1 MDQEHNDQT
10 LLSKQQQSREQ
21 IFEDINKATQ
31 LYLSCPDPTE
41 AAARRLRVLAGDAR
55 GQVEETVATMLTTN
69 DSIPPGLN
77 QTQQM
82 RVGSQEKTRVHI
94 MEELQQVTLQ
104 YLSCADPTEAAAR
117 RLRVIA
123 SENQGHLEETATG
136 ILAAN
141 VSSTLNQNTTSHHGI
156 ETQRE
161 HTLPPPSE
169 SNLPVASQNDQ
180 IHQLSDQGEESE
192 AELPPRRRRV
202 VPARYRKTAS
212 PNPLQGASSR
222 KRNIPGMRPSPA
234 RKNKD
239 KHSNGRLSSHK
250 NSQLTSFEP
259 LFKERCSGYNLRLYL
274 TNACKEGL
282 IVKSKICK
290 QFTFPVSVKNSE
302 IGLLT
307 LEHELVVAAEPE
319 HMCGYWMNIGGHF
332 NKLGAEDGDGGA

>member
-1 MDQEHNDQT
+1 MHEWRPKKPTLEDQEVDSPNPAPQQLAVETVMDQEHNDQT

-21 IFEDINKATQ
+21 ILEDINKATQ

-41 AAARRLRVLAGDAR
+41 AAARRLKVLAGDAR

-136 ILAAN
+136 ILAEN
-141 VSSTLNQNTTSHHGI
+141 VSSTLNQNTTSHRGI

-161 HTLPPPSE
+161 QTLPPPSE

-222 KRNIPGMRPSPA
+222 KRSISGMRPSPA

-239 KHSNGRLSSHK
+239 KQSNGSNRRV
-250 NSQLTSFEP
+250 NDGTSQSRQNP
-259 LFKERCSGYNLRLYL
+259 LIQLIPDS
-274 TNACKEGL
+274 TN
-282 IVKSKICK
+282 
-290 QFTFPVSVKNSE
+290 
-302 IGLLT
+302 
-307 LEHELVVAAEPE
+307 
-319 HMCGYWMNIGGHF
+319 
-332 NKLGAEDGDGGA
+332 NKKDFRDAPHRAP